1 MNISPQKIAYL
12 VLLVVF
18 LLSHSL
24 HASTHS
30 FQNQKDSI
38 PIWIKASKSKNYTI
52 TQQKQFL
59 QKAYHKLISNP
70 NPTDLSTI
78 AFRYYQLKDT
88 FQFKSINE
96 KALTLALKLKDSFNI
111 ADTHWNYATYY
122 LNGEVYDKSYQH
134 FVVAYKYFNAIHKE
148 YETGRM
154 LFSMAFIKGRYR
166 DYTGSEVLI
175 FKAIDKFKMLKN
187 YEYLYKSYNHL
198 GLLQNDIREYEKA
211 LFYFKKAL
219 DYLDKLE
226 NKKDY
231 ILANYNNVGLTY
243 LANKQYKKA
252 IQYFDLALNESLTRR
267 RYARLIDN
275 KAFCKL
281 MSGDTINVKSYFLQA
296 LHIRDSLNIK
306 AGIVRSKINISHYYT
321 YKKDIT
327 KAYKFIKEAN
337 LLALKVKNGIDYLE
351 SLDLMAK
358 LDKKN
363 AQKYLRRYIRFNDSL
378 IAVERKVQ
386 NKFTRI
392 DFETDEYIEETKRL
406 SEQKVWI
413 IITAIGI
420 ALILSLVYFLRIQKS
435 KTEKLLLETAQ
446 QKANEQVYLL
456 TLQQQSLLEEEKAQ
470 ERNRISEE
478 LHDGILSRLFGTRV
492 GLGFLNLAGDE
503 ATQQQRQ
510 SFLEELQDIEKEI
523 REVSHKL
530 NTDFSSADINFTS
543 IINQLLKDKS
553 AIGNFQYDVITNDT
567 ISWRKVNEII
577 KVNIYRIV
585 QESLQN
591 IIKHAN
597 ATYVSVTFSI
607 ENKNL
612 IVHIRD
618 NGNGFKRRKKA
629 HGIGIKNMSAR
640 VQKMKG
646 KFDVHSELGTGTTLH
661 ITIPMI

>member
-1 MNISPQKIAYL
+1 M
-12 VLLVVF
+12 LLVVL

-24 HASTHS
+24 YAFTNS

-38 PIWIKASKSKNYTI
+38 PIWIKASKNKNYRV

-59 QKAYHKLISNP
+59 QKAYNELIPDP
-70 NPTDLSTI
+70 NPTDLSAI

-88 FQFKSINE
+88 LQFKSINK

-122 LNGEVYDKSYQH
+122 LNGEIYDKSYQH
-134 FVVAYKYFNAIHKE
+134 FVVAYKYFDGIHKE
-148 YETGRM
+148 YEAARM
-154 LFSMAFIKGRYR
+154 LNSMSFIKARYR
-166 DYTGSEVLI
+166 DYSGSEVLI
-175 FKAIDKFKMLKN
+175 FEAIKKFKKLKN
-187 YEYLYKSYNHL
+187 YLFLYKCYNRL
-198 GLLQNDIREYEKA
+198 GLLQNDIREYDRA
-211 LFYFKKAL
+211 LFYHHKAL
-219 DYLDKLE
+219 EYVKKL
-226 NKKDY
+226 KDQR
-231 ILANYNNVGLTY
+231 LHKQSSANNIGLTY
-243 LANKQYKKA
+243 LEKGDYKTA
-252 IQYFDLALNESLTRR
+252 IQYFDKVLSDSLSKN
-267 RYARLIDN
+267 RYARAIDN

-281 MSGDTINVKSYFLQA
+281 MLGDTSYVKKDLFRALYIRDSIKNKAGVVSSKIRISEYYKYIGDTI
-296 LHIRDSLNIK
+296 K
-306 AGIVRSKINISHYYT
+306 AI
-321 YKKDIT
+321 
-327 KAYKFIKEAN
+327 AYAKGAN
-337 LLALKVKNGIDYLE
+337 ELAYEVKNGGDFLT
-351 SLDLMAK
+351 SLNQLAK
-358 LDKKN
+358 LDTKNSKKH
-363 AQKYLRRYIRFNDSL
+363 LRRYIQFNDSL

-413 IITAIGI
+413 IVTAIGV

-435 KTEKLLLETAQ
+435 KTEKLLLETEQ

-492 GLGFLNLAGDE
+492 GLGFLNLTGDD

-553 AIGNFQYDVITNDT
+553 AIGNFQFDMVIDDA
-567 ISWRKVNEII
+567 ISWKKINEII

-597 ATYVSVTFSI
+597 ATLVTVTFSSK
-607 ENKNL
+607 NGNL
-612 IVHIRD
+612 ILHIKD
-618 NGNGFKRRKKA
+618 NGNGFKHRKRG
-629 HGIGIKNMSAR
+629 HGIGIKNMAAR

-646 KFDVHSELGTGTTLH
+646 KFDVHSEVGTGTDIH